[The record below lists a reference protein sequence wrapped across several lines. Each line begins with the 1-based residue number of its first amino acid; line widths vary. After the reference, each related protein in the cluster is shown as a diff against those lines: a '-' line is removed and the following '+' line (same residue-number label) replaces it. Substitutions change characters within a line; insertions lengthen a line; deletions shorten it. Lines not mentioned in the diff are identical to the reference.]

1 MTQLKIFETIEEA
14 KEELTAAI
22 KETISTHPILKRFR
36 NYQIEIAI
44 DDVLNELNLA
54 YYNVDFIFL
63 SKVKNDQT
71 FEITLKMIS
80 TIIKNWDADGYTIK
94 VKNVFNVTKSIEK
107 EVMNQ
112 GDSAKG
118 YFIQNRYLLV
128 YDGNEDRFT
137 FNTNEFQLAELM
149 ENLVL
154 LDYEGKIRFIQE
166 EEMSKETFDLLKR
179 DYKIKKLLKPFTEE
193 IGFANGNIL
202 SNELV
207 QEAETRLV

>member
-1 MTQLKIFETIEEA
+1 MIKFKIFETIDEA
-14 KEELTAAI
+14 KEELTATI

-54 YYNVDFIFL
+54 YYNVDFTFL

-94 VKNVFNVTKSIEK
+94 VKNVFNLTKSIEK

-118 YFIQNRYLLV
+118 YFIQNRYLLE

-137 FNTNEFQLAELM
+137 FNTNEFKLAELM

-154 LDYEGKIRFIQE
+154 LNYEGKIRFIQE
-166 EEMSKETFDLLKR
+166 EVMSKETFDTLKR
-179 DYKIKKLLKPFTEE
+179 DYKVKKLLKPFLEE

-207 QEAETRLV
+207 QEAETL